1 MISCGLKEW
10 KLSGWKLLM
19 GKYSERLD
27 YSSFIR
33 QILINHC
40 VRHQRLQWWIR
51 DIFSAHLE
59 ITVSGQL
66 IFHVLKIQNTY
77 IFVKFKH
84 IRSYQQSNDFKI
96 GKSQFKQMIRTDK
109 TNTNMTLINVETFVL
124 KYKSQV
130 SRKKN
135 TLPNNTNVMGI
146 MLENVQNTY

>member
-1 MISCGLKEW
+1 MVNKRHILCPP
-10 KLSGWKLLM
+10 
-19 GKYSERLD
+19 RD
-27 YSSFIR
+27 YSFW
-33 QILINHC
+33 LIN
-40 VRHQRLQWWIR
+40 IP
-51 DIFSAHLE
+51 
-59 ITVSGQL
+59 
-66 IFHVLKIQNTY
+66 HVLKIQNTY

-84 IRSYQQSNDFKI
+84 IPSYQQSNDFKI

-135 TLPNNTNVMGI
+135 TLPNNPNVMGI